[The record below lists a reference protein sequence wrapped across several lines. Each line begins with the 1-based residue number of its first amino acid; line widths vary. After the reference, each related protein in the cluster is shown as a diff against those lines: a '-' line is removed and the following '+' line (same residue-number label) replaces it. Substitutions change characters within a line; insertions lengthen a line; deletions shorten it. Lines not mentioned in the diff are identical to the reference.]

1 MIIERPTFHVQSP
14 LSRACFHVMLAHIGS
29 KVSWRQIKY
38 LNLASPRVYSVNQ
51 RLTC

>member
-1 MIIERPTFHVQSP
+1 MIHRTSNFPCPKS
-14 LSRACFHVMLAHIGS
+14 LWACFHVMLAHIGS
-29 KVSWRQIKY
+29 KVSWRQIKD